1 MAASPSRTASSHRT
15 ATAAGVI
22 GIIGIVSVLAAGC
35 RAADE
40 PRDPADP
47 ARNEECVDCDRDR
60 HPTPPDLLAPPRRQT
75 FQDYEAQLSESVG
88 TGLILLSVTCALGWT
103 LANIVSA
110 VF

>member
-1 MAASPSRTASSHRT
+1 MNSRPRTEPSRAARCERT
-15 ATAAGVI
+15 AARAWHAGVAEHSARRKHAIARGPRPQGWRHIDAAGRI
-22 GIIGIVSVLAAGC
+22 G
-35 RAADE
+35 
-40 PRDPADP
+40 PA
-47 ARNEECVDCDRDR
+47 
-60 HPTPPDLLAPPRRQT
+60 LLAPPRRQT